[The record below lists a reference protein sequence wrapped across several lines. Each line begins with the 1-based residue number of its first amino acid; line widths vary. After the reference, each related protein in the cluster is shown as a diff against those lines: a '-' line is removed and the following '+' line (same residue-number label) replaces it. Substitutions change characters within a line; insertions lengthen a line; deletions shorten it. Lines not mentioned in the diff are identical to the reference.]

1 MRLEDATGSVYNK
14 IARFDGFK
22 KSAQRPE
29 EQPIAANIPI
39 ESGIPYVKHDYQRKC
54 SNDATKKNNRVH
66 SITSLEQEEALD
78 IIRWTFAV
86 AKLPADSPRFAW
98 YVSRW
103 AVPEKI
109 ARAKAAGTFD
119 NSIRNCPPIDPAW
132 IRLVPAALEE
142 CSRFAESIK
151 PPAKRA
157 SSPEKQTPRS
167 HYLMAY
173 LNSPVLP
180 ALTLMRSTP
189 VPSAMRASTVS
200 AISGN
205 RVPLRM

>member
-1 MRLEDATGSVYNK
+1 MASGVAQHIPQLPRVRVSRARKNRQIQQTDCSGTDAK
-14 IARFDGFK
+14 EHQQAI
-22 KSAQRPE
+22 
-29 EQPIAANIPI
+29 
-39 ESGIPYVKHDYQRKC
+39 
-54 SNDATKKNNRVH
+54 
-66 SITSLEQEEALD
+66 D
-78 IIRWTFAV
+78 IIKWTYSV
-86 AKLPADSPRFAW
+86 AKLPADSPRFAY

-103 AVPEKI
+103 DVPSKI
-109 ARAKAAGTFD
+109 EHAKQSGRFAEIMTK
-119 NSIRNCPPIDPAW
+119 CPPIDPAW